1 MRLLVVNW
9 LDPENPEAGGAELH
23 LFEILRRLVARG
35 HSATVVVS
43 GWRGAERKADVD
55 GIEIR
60 RVGGRHS
67 FAVRGRGAVRKALR
81 ERRYDLVIE
90 DINKL
95 PLYLPLVTR
104 LPLYVIIPHLFG
116 TTVFQEASWPVAT
129 VVWSAE
135 RPIPLVYR
143 RAAFH
148 AISDSTRK
156 DLVGRGIASA
166 AVRVIYPGVNSEWY
180 APLWEAGRDSRP
192 TFLYVG
198 RLKRYKGLETALR
211 AVAVVRSRV
220 HGVRF
225 ELAGTGDDR
234 RRLERL
240 AAGLGVADAVQFLGY
255 VSDEQKRDLM
265 RRAWAV
271 VFPSAKE
278 GWGLSNVE
286 AAACGT
292 PAVAADRPGLRE
304 SVRHEETG
312 LLVPHGDAEALAA
325 ALIRFAS
332 DGDLVE
338 RFGRAARRF
347 AETFSWDDTADET
360 EAHLLETLKRG

>member
-1 MRLLVVNW
+1 
-9 LDPENPEAGGAELH
+9 
-23 LFEILRRLVARG
+23 
-35 HSATVVVS
+35 
-43 GWRGAERKADVD
+43 
-55 GIEIR
+55 
-60 RVGGRHS
+60 
-67 FAVRGRGAVRKALR
+67 VRSALR

-116 TTVFQEASWPVAT
+116 TTVFQEASWPVAMI
-129 VVWSAE
+129 VWSSE
-135 RPIPLVYR
+135 RPIPFVYR
-143 RAAFH
+143 EATFH
-148 AISDSTRK
+148 AISDSTRE
-156 DLVGRGIASA
+156 DLIERGIASE
-166 AVRVIYPGVNSEWY
+166 AVRVIYPGVDSEWY
-180 APLWEAGRDSRP
+180 APLEQAGRDP
-192 TFLYVG
+192 EPGFLYVG

-211 AVAVVRSRV
+211 AVAVARSRG
-220 HGVRF
+220 HAVRLD
-225 ELAGTGDDR
+225 LAGTGDDR
-234 RRLERL
+234 ARLERL
-240 AAGLGVADAVQFLGY
+240 AAALGVGDAVRFLGY
-255 VSDEQKRDLM
+255 VSEEQKRDLM

-312 LLVPHGDAEALAA
+312 LLVPYGDPEALAD
-325 ALIRFAS
+325 ALIRLALNR
-332 DGDLVE
+332 DLVE

-347 AETFSWDDTADET
+347 AETFSWDRTADET
-360 EAHLLETLKRG
+360 EAHLLETLNRG